1 MPPPIDAND
10 YFNTQPQTYQQQ
22 LQAFE
27 DETSY
32 NNNSQGNNSRVIR
45 EIIV

>member
-1 MPPPIDAND
+1 MPAPIDTND
-10 YFNTQPQTYQQQ
+10 YFNGQQQQTTYQQQ
-22 LQAFE
+22 LAFE

-32 NNNSQGNNSRVIR
+32 NNNQQVNSRVIR